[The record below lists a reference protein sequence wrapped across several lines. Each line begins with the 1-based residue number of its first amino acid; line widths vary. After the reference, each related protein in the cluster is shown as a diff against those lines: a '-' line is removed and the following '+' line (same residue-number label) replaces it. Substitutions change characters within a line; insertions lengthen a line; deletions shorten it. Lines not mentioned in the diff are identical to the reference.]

1 VAQPADACEFAER
14 YAPDGRKHI
23 VPTWC
28 ERHGMTVRIAER
40 PELGATVVEVRGE
53 LDMDS
58 SPMLRAVLS
67 DLVDR
72 GVNRIVLDLEKL
84 RFCDSIGLSVLV
96 TTEHACRD
104 AGGFLRLAA
113 PNEAMMRLLMIVG
126 LTGHVVA
133 YTSVEAAA
141 RGDAAHLVAG

>member
-1 VAQPADACEFAER
+1 
-14 YAPDGRKHI
+14 
-23 VPTWC
+23 
-28 ERHGMTVRIAER
+28 MTVRIAER
-40 PELGATVVEVRGE
+40 PELGTTVVEVRGE

-72 GVNRIVLDLEKL
+72 GVNRIVLDVGKL

-96 TTEHACRD
+96 TTQHACED
-104 AGGFLRLAA
+104 CGGFLRLAA
-113 PNEAMMRLLMIVG
+113 AGDSLLRLLMIVG
-126 LTGHVVA
+126 LTEHVVA

-141 RGDAAHLVAG
+141 RGDATQVVALPPPTSGGSRISMES